1 MSNTNK
7 QLATE
12 LLINELE
19 RRMYIIQA
27 ETTELRE
34 QMIIDLVKDLS
45 SYVDDEKQNII
56 DAFDKGYEEPFS
68 DDDNTYSKGT
78 EYFYETYKKAQL

>member
-7 QLATE
+7 ELATE
-12 LLINELE
+12 LLIKELE
-19 RRMYIIQA
+19 RRMYIIQS

-34 QMIIDLVKDLS
+34 QMITDLVKDLS
-45 SYVDDEKQNII
+45 SYTEIEQENII
-56 DAFDKGYEEPFS
+56 NAFDRGYDEPFS

-78 EYFYETYKKAQL
+78 EYFYETFKNN